1 MFESRVTA
9 MPSIDFKITP
19 AFIAIF
25 ISVFVLQV
33 SCTNIDT
40 KERPPLL
47 PSWTDRTT
55 PLPEE
60 IISNPRLSSYLPVYS
75 EIYSNNEHRTHA
87 LTATI
92 SIRNINKSDTI
103 WVDEANYFN
112 TQGELIRAYIQ
123 QPVYLAPLET
133 VEIVIAE
140 DDLSGGS
147 GSNFL
152 FSWVDQTPTIQPP
165 FIQAV
170 MISTSGQQGISFVTE
185 GIPVQ

>member
-1 MFESRVTA
+1 
-9 MPSIDFKITP
+9 
-19 AFIAIF
+19 
-25 ISVFVLQV
+25 
-33 SCTNIDT
+33 
-40 KERPPLL
+40 
-47 PSWTDRTT
+47 
-55 PLPEE
+55 
-60 IISNPRLSSYLPVYS
+60 VYS

-123 QPVYLAPLET
+123 QSVYIAPLET